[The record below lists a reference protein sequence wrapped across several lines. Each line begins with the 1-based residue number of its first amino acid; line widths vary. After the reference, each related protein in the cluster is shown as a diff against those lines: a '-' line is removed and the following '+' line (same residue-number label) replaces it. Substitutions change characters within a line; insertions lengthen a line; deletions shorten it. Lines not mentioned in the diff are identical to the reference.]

1 MPLFLIGRKALEH
14 PKIRT
19 HRLNVTNPGGKT
31 PRECHNPPMT
41 HAAPAPDEQEFWLF
55 IQDAP
60 LPAAEE
66 LQKNMFRLDACF
78 RLNLSGAPENA
89 PDHVLEGEY
98 LDEEGES
105 QLDVFWVME
114 TDDARQAFK
123 RDRSALRQIGERTKM
138 LRFIL
143 EDECA
148 LGHVFAMLHAI
159 LEHRDGLL
167 VIPDDRG
174 NIILERRQALE
185 FLNREIRDD

>member
-1 MPLFLIGRKALEH
+1 
-14 PKIRT
+14 
-19 HRLNVTNPGGKT
+19 
-31 PRECHNPPMT
+31 MT
-41 HAAPAPDEQEFWLF
+41 HSAPTPDEQEFWLF

-66 LQKNMFRLDACF
+66 LQKAMFRLDACF
-78 RLNLSGAPENA
+78 RLNLSGAPEDA

-105 QLDVFWVME
+105 QLNVFWVME

-123 RDRSALRQIGERTKM
+123 RDRSALRQIGNRIKM

-148 LGHVFAMLHAI
+148 LGHVFAMIHAI
-159 LEHRDGLL
+159 LEHRDGRL
-167 VIPDDRG
+167 VIPDTRG
-174 NIILERRQALE
+174 NVILERRQALE
-185 FLNREIRDD
+185 FLNLEIREG

>member
-1 MPLFLIGRKALEH
+1 MPLFLIGREALEH

-105 QLDVFWVME
+105 QLDVFWIME

-174 NIILERRQALE
+174 NIILERRPW
-185 FLNREIRDD
+185 NS

>member
-1 MPLFLIGRKALEH
+1 MCWKGNTWTKRE
-14 PKIRT
+14 
-19 HRLNVTNPGGKT
+19 NPSLT
-31 PRECHNPPMT
+31 C
-41 HAAPAPDEQEFWLF
+41 
-55 IQDAP
+55 
-60 LPAAEE
+60 
-66 LQKNMFRLDACF
+66 
-78 RLNLSGAPENA
+78 SGS
-89 PDHVLEGEY
+89 L
-98 LDEEGES
+98 
-105 QLDVFWVME
+105 E

-185 FLNREIRDD
+185 FLNREIRED

>member
-1 MPLFLIGRKALEH
+1 
-14 PKIRT
+14 
-19 HRLNVTNPGGKT
+19 
-31 PRECHNPPMT
+31 MT
-41 HAAPAPDEQEFWLF
+41 HAAPAQDDQEFWLF

-60 LPAAEE
+60 LPMAEE

-78 RLNLSGAPENA
+78 RLNLSGAPELA
-89 PDHVLEGEY
+89 PEHVMEGEY

-114 TDDARQAFK
+114 TDDARKAFK
-123 RDRSALRQIGERTKM
+123 RDRAALQQLEDRTKM

-148 LGHVFAMLHAI
+148 LGHVFAMIHAI

-167 VIPDDRG
+167 VIPDGRE
-174 NIILERRQALE
+174 NIILERRQALD
-185 FLNREIRDD
+185 FLNREIREGITED

>member
-1 MPLFLIGRKALEH
+1 MPLFLIGREALEH

-78 RLNLSGAPENA
+78 RLNLSGAP
-89 PDHVLEGEY
+89 DHVLEGEY

-105 QLDVFWVME
+105 QLDVFWIME

-185 FLNREIRDD
+185 FLNREIRED

>member
-1 MPLFLIGRKALEH
+1 
-14 PKIRT
+14 
-19 HRLNVTNPGGKT
+19 
-31 PRECHNPPMT
+31 MT
-41 HAAPAPDEQEFWLF
+41 HSAPPPDEQEFWLF

-66 LQKNMFRLDACF
+66 LQKAMFRLDACF
-78 RLNLSGAPENA
+78 RLNLSGAPEDA

-105 QLDVFWVME
+105 QLNVFWVME

-123 RDRSALRQIGERTKM
+123 RDRSALRQIGNRIKM

-148 LGHVFAMLHAI
+148 LGHVFAMIHAI

-167 VIPDDRG
+167 VIPDTRG
-174 NIILERRQALE
+174 NVILERRQALE
-185 FLNREIRDD
+185 FLNLEIREG

>member
-1 MPLFLIGRKALEH
+1 MPLFLIGWDALEH

-19 HRLNVTNPGGKT
+19 HRLNVTNPGGKM
-31 PRECHNPPMT
+31 PRPWHNPRMT
-41 HAAPAPDEQEFWLF
+41 RAAAAPDEQEFWLF
-55 IQDAP
+55 IQDTP

-123 RDRSALRQIGERTKM
+123 RDRSALRQIGDRTKM

-148 LGHVFAMLHAI
+148 LGHVFAMIHAI

-167 VIPDDRG
+167 VIPDARG
-174 NIILERRQALE
+174 NVILERRQALE
-185 FLNREIRDD
+185 FLNREIRED

>member
-1 MPLFLIGRKALEH
+1 MPQSAHDARRPCPGRTGILAFHSGRPSAGGGGIAEEH
-14 PKIRT
+14 VPPG
-19 HRLNVTNPGGKT
+19 RL
-31 PRECHNPPMT
+31 
-41 HAAPAPDEQEFWLF
+41 
-55 IQDAP
+55 
-60 LPAAEE
+60 LPAEP
-66 LQKNMFRLDACF
+66 FRRAGK
-78 RLNLSGAPENA
+78 RA
-89 PDHVLEGEY
+89 DHVLEGEY

-185 FLNREIRDD
+185 FLNREIRED